1 MRHLGAPFGLQKTDG
16 LHPNVTDMHA
26 EGCLATYRAWARGET
41 DMLCTNGVTNATT
54 KDGFPFEGSACA
66 ASDAFMIPQANPIVQ
81 GPIPAD
87 YEPYPLGEQVIHY
100 DCGDENCTVVANATY
115 ASEIREYL
123 EESEFGKLENGDPV
137 PLLIAKFGTFLH
149 MLADRTSHYW
159 CTDSERTGWYPVPD
173 QDGNFTAQ
181 MDTRACN
188 AVTHAMQHYWEQG
201 VDSPLAPQSWAAISL
216 FYDELL
222 AFRDQVK
229 DARQLFFNASFSTVP
244 KETLI
249 GTEAAPGTLA
259 SALMERN
266 VTRRV
271 GELNRLVVEMGAGQK
286 PGWESDCNGKPW

>member
-1 MRHLGAPFGLQKTDG
+1 
-16 LHPNVTDMHA
+16 
-26 EGCLATYRAWARGET
+26 
-41 DMLCTNGVTNATT
+41 
-54 KDGFPFEGSACA
+54 
-66 ASDAFMIPQANPIVQ
+66 
-81 GPIPAD
+81 
-87 YEPYPLGEQVIHY
+87 
-100 DCGDENCTVVANATY
+100 
-115 ASEIREYL
+115 
-123 EESEFGKLENGDPV
+123 
-137 PLLIAKFGTFLH
+137 
-149 MLADRTSHYW
+149 
-159 CTDSERTGWYPVPD
+159 
-173 QDGNFTAQ
+173 
-181 MDTRACN
+181 
-188 AVTHAMQHYWEQG
+188 MQQG